1 MPSKL
6 KILAWRSHFVDKELT
21 AESQAAVRELDPAKR
36 IALYQTMQR
45 QFMERAPFAMLLQK
59 NAVAVLGKG
68 VSGFN
73 VGPMPD
79 YTHYAQISQGVN
91 ARLQMLAGSFASIPL
106 TLFGL
111 ILVTFLIGRVMP
123 IDPVIAIAGDHAPP
137 DVIAAVREQLGL
149 DKPLFVQFWIYLVN
163 LLHGDLGRS
172 VMTSHPVTADIAQ
185 FFPATLELAT
195 TAIIDRHRSSA
206 CRSACSPPTRQ
217 GSRFDHVVRV
227 VSLAGQSVPVFVLG
241 LLCLLVFYVKL
252 GIAPGTGQLD
262 VAYEG
267 LVPRVTGMLVLDAAI
282 AGDWDSFWDALAHL
296 AQPALVLAYFSMAY
310 ITRMTRAFMI
320 ELLSGE
326 YIITARAKGLSAARI
341 LWRHAFGNIAVRL
354 VTVLALAYA
363 GLLEGAVITETVFSW
378 PGLGLYLTVSLLN
391 ADMNAVLGATLVV
404 GLIYLV
410 LNLLA
415 DVLYRLLDPRVA

>member
-1 MPSKL
+1 
-6 KILAWRSHFVDKELT
+6 
-21 AESQAAVRELDPAKR
+21 
-36 IALYQTMQR
+36 
-45 QFMERAPFAMLLQK
+45 
-59 NAVAVLGKG
+59 
-68 VSGFN
+68 
-73 VGPMPD
+73 
-79 YTHYAQISQGVN
+79 VN

-137 DVIAAVREQLGL
+137 DVIAAVRAQLGL
-149 DKPLFVQFWIYLVN
+149 DRPLLVQFWIYLVN
-163 LLHGDLGRS
+163 LVHGDLGRS
-172 VMTSHPVTADIAQ
+172 VMTSHPVTQDIAR

-195 TAIIDRHRSSA
+195 TAIIIA
-206 CRSACSPPTRQ
+206 ILIGVPLGVFAAARQ
-217 GSRFDHVVRV
+217 GSRLDHVVRV
-227 VSLAGQSVPVFVLG
+227 VSLAGQSIPVFVLG
-241 LLCLLVFYVKL
+241 LLCLLIFYVKL
-252 GIAPGTGQLD
+252 GVAPGTGQLD

-267 LVPRVTGMLVLDAAI
+267 MVPRVTGMLVIDSII
-282 AGDWDSFWDALAHL
+282 AGDWDSLWDALAHL

-320 ELLSGE
+320 ESLSGE
-326 YIITARAKGLSAARI
+326 YIITARAKGLSATRI

-404 GLIYLV
+404 GLVYLA
-410 LNLLA
+410 LNLLS